1 MKEKTRNT
9 LIISKEAYFFLE
21 DESRKQRGCK
31 PLGDEQKERIYRRYV
46 RKTPDGRMIVN
57 DDSLGGGDGTY
68 NGKWWSWSVD
78 DLKRML
84 DEKGFSYE
92 DGETEKY
99 IPVYI

>member
-31 PLGDEQKERIYRRYV
+31 PLNDVQVERFYQRYC

-68 NGKWWSWSVD
+68 NGKWWSWSCEE
-78 DLKRML
+78 LKRML
-84 DEKGFSYE
+84 DENGFSYE
-92 DGETEKY
+92 EGQPEKY